1 MTTRFVMGKTRP
13 LALLSTLIAVLILVD
28 VYQARTASVGR
39 SKFVPAAL
47 FEKEPAEPVD
57 GLTSATPVKVAI
69 VRSDDPDLAE
79 PASLNQM
86 ISYAQIEA
94 MVRRAV
100 DLAGGW
106 GELIH
111 PGDRVLIKP
120 NIVSNE
126 LSRLTDIRVIKAA
139 VRLVHEAADGDVE
152 IVIGE
157 GSAFPT
163 GPEMEYTTHF
173 DEAPWR
179 GIPSG
184 EPVWKELWDDAGYQL
199 LLQDPDLQ
207 GIDFRL
213 ANLNGPRE
221 DLVEV
226 DIPGGGF
233 ADGNNGKLWVHKEV
247 LNADVHITVPS
258 MKLHGFTGITAA
270 MKNHIGL
277 YPGTRYGFPKK
288 WGVPQENF
296 RTKLLHVAD
305 LPRFWVDEEI
315 VDMVLVGGVD
325 FAIID
330 AVVAN
335 GTTRRNTILAGYDI
349 VAVDHVAA
357 RLMGLNPDDI
367 EHLTLGDMVD
377 LGTNDPAR
385 IEVVG
390 STIEENVHPFD
401 KSSYFP
407 IDYGQSNRTWLLRG
421 PFPADGVEEP
431 MEHPFLSDEAEA
443 YPLPGQDGWSK
454 AIYFFDD
461 RIDLGAFFGTAGDE
475 PVVGYAFT
483 CFDAPRDQEAHLW
496 LGSDEAMRI
505 YLNGELVNDYRGY
518 RTFKE
523 DQLVKQ
529 KVPVAV
535 RQGENTLLVKVYH
548 ELSRFDFALNVCEP
562 ETNLRRD
569 GNRILGLKF
578 RIPDSGST
586 AVEEVVAPRPSSF
599 SLAQNYPNPFNA
611 NTIIPYTLEESAR
624 VRLEIFDIQGQQ
636 VCSLVDRPTG
646 PGNHWAVWDGRDA
659 AGQSVASGVYL
670 YQLNA
675 GSHTAVR
682 KLLLLR

>member
-1 MTTRFVMGKTRP
+1 V
-13 LALLSTLIAVLILVD
+13 
-28 VYQARTASVGR
+28 
-39 SKFVPAAL
+39 
-47 FEKEPAEPVD
+47 
-57 GLTSATPVKVAI
+57 
-69 VRSDDPDLAE
+69 
-79 PASLNQM
+79 
-86 ISYAQIEA
+86 
-94 MVRRAV
+94 
-100 DLAGGW
+100 
-106 GELIH
+106 
-111 PGDRVLIKP
+111 
-120 NIVSNE
+120 
-126 LSRLTDIRVIKAA
+126 
-139 VRLVHEAADGDVE
+139 VRLVHQAAGGDVE

-173 DEAPWR
+173 DEGAWR
-179 GIPSG
+179 GVPSG

-199 LLQDPDLQ
+199 LLQDPVLQ
-207 GIDFRL
+207 GVDFRL

-221 DLVEV
+221 DLVLV

-233 ADGNNGKLWVHKEV
+233 ADGNAGKVWVHKEV

-258 MKLHGFTGITAA
+258 MKLHGFTGITVA

-288 WGVPQENF
+288 WGVPQDDF
-296 RTKLLHVAD
+296 RTRLLHVAD

-325 FAIID
+325 FSIVD

-367 EHLTLGDMVD
+367 EHLTLGEKVG

-385 IEVVG
+385 IKVVG
-390 STIEENVHPFD
+390 STIEENIHPFG
-401 KSSYFP
+401 KSNYFP

-421 PFPADGVEEP
+421 PFPADEADIP
-431 MEHPFLSDEAEA
+431 IEHAFIPDEANA
-443 YPLPGQDGWSK
+443 YPRPGQDGWSE

-461 RIDLGAFFGTAGDE
+461 RIDLGAFFETGIGE
-475 PVVGYAFT
+475 PTVGYAFT

-496 LGSDEAMRI
+496 LGSDEALRI
-505 YLNGELVNDYRGY
+505 YLNGELVNDFRGY
-518 RTFKE
+518 RTFE
-523 DQLVKQ
+523 DDQLVKQ
-529 KVPVAV
+529 KVPVVV

-562 ETNLRRD
+562 ETNLRLD

-578 RIPDSGST
+578 RVPDSGST
-586 AVEEVVAPRPSSF
+586 AVEEAAASRPSSF
-599 SLAQNYPNPFNA
+599 FLAQNYPNPFNA
-611 NTIIPYTLEESAR
+611 NTVIPYTLAATAA
-624 VRLEIFDIQGQQ
+624 VRLEIFDVQGQR
-636 VCSLVDRPTG
+636 VRTLVDRPTG
-646 PGNHWAVWDGRDA
+646 PGRHWTVWDGRGA
-659 AGQSVASGVYL
+659 AGQPVASGVYL
-670 YQLNA
+670 YRLSA
-675 GSHTAVR
+675 GSHTAAR

>member
-1 MTTRFVMGKTRP
+1 MATRFLMGKTRP
-13 LALLSTLIAVLILVD
+13 FVVLSTLVAVLIIAD

-39 SKFVPAAL
+39 SKFVPAAI
-47 FEKEPAEPVD
+47 FEKEPAAPVD
-57 GLTSATPVKVAI
+57 GLTGATPVKVAI
-69 VRSDDPDLAE
+69 ARSDDPTLAA
-79 PASLNQM
+79 PAALGAPLT
-86 ISYAQIEA
+86 YAQVEEL
-94 MVRRAV
+94 VHRAV
-100 DLAGGW
+100 MLAGGW

-139 VRLVHEAADGDVE
+139 VRLVHEHTGGDVE

-163 GPEMEYTTHF
+163 SPEMQYTTHF

-233 ADGNNGKLWVHKEV
+233 ADGNGGKVWVHKEV

-258 MKLHGFTGITAA
+258 MKLHGFTGITVA

-288 WGVPQENF
+288 WGVPQEDF

-357 RLMGLNPDDI
+357 RLMGMNPDDI
-367 EHLTLGDMVD
+367 EHLTLGENAG

-385 IEVVG
+385 IKVEG
-390 STIEENVHPFD
+390 STIEENIHPFD
-401 KSSYFP
+401 KDSYFP

-421 PFPADGVEEP
+421 PFTATEVETPIEY
-431 MEHPFLSDEAEA
+431 PFLPDEAET
-443 YPLPGQDGWSK
+443 YPHPGEDGWSE
-454 AIYFFDD
+454 ATYFFDD
-461 RIDLGAFFGTAGDE
+461 RIDLGAFFNTVVNE

-496 LGSDEAMRI
+496 LGSDEDLRI
-505 YLNGELVNDYRGY
+505 YLNGELVSDYRGY

-529 KVPVAV
+529 KVPIAV

-548 ELSRFDFALNVCEP
+548 ELSRFDFSLNVCEP

-569 GNRILGLKF
+569 GNRIFGLEF
-578 RIPDSGST
+578 RIPEGAAT
-586 AVEEVVAPRPSSF
+586 AVEEAAVSRPSSF
-599 SLAQNYPNPFNA
+599 ALAPNYPNPFNA
-611 NTIIPYTLEESAR
+611 NTVIPYVLEATGG
-624 VRLEIFDIQGQQ
+624 VRLEIFDVRGQRIRT
-636 VCSLVDRPTG
+636 LVDRPAE
-646 PGNHWAVWDGRDA
+646 PGNYWAVWDGRDA
-659 AGQSVASGVYL
+659 AGQPVASGVYL

-675 GSHTAVR
+675 GSRKEAR
-682 KLLLLR
+682 KLLRLR